1 MSEEVRYIRGNER
14 PAGLARRP
22 DAAADVG
29 PIRHDF
35 EEADRTYAMGVALL
49 RQAALMTQIELARR
63 LGATQAALSRVEQQ
77 PDLMLSTLNSYVQAV
92 GGRASVLLRF
102 ADGHQTELDLSQLT

>member
-1 MSEEVRYIRGNER
+1 MSEEVRYIRGDDR
-14 PAGLARRP
+14 VAGLARRP
-22 DAAADVG
+22 DVAADV
-29 PIRHDF
+29 RRDF

-49 RQAALMTQIELARR
+49 RHAAHMTQVELARR
-63 LGATQAALSRVEQQ
+63 LGANQGALSWVEQQ
-77 PDLMLSTLNSYVQAV
+77 HDLLLSTLNSYVQAV